1 MTITASS
8 KIRDVARDI
17 PASLVVFE
25 RYGVDFCCG
34 GDRPLSEAV
43 QGTKL
48 SVGDLIAEIEAAA
61 EAQQGEDSL
70 HEDWSRYSPAGLTR
84 HIEQAH
90 HEYLREELPK
100 AGAALAKVI
109 QVHGDRHS
117 ELFDL
122 GRVFQRLRND
132 LLAHLEREET
142 VIFPAIRDS
151 LGEGTPGEEA
161 EEGALGPPPPELLD
175 WLDGLEADHDVAG
188 GLLQEMRRIADGY
201 GLPEDAC
208 ATYGGL
214 YETLAALE
222 ADIHRHV
229 HLENNI
235 LIPEVREALA
245 RLASS

>member
-17 PASLVVFE
+17 PASLDVFE

-43 QGTKL
+43 KGMHL

-61 EAQQGEDSL
+61 QAQDQEDSL

-84 HIEQAH
+84 HIEEAH
-90 HEYLREELPK
+90 HEYLREKLPK

-109 QVHGDRHS
+109 QVHGDRHE
-117 ELFDL
+117 ELFEL
-122 GRVFQRLRND
+122 GRVFERLRND
-132 LLAHLEREET
+132 LLAHLEQEES
-142 VIFPAIRDS
+142 VIFPAIRES
-151 LGEGTPGEEA
+151 LGDDDA
-161 EEGALGPPPPELLD
+161 ESVPPPPELLE
-175 WLDGLEADHDVAG
+175 WLEGLEADHDDAG
-188 GLLQEMRRIADGY
+188 RLLHDMRTLTNGY
-201 GLPEDAC
+201 QTPEDAC

-214 YETLAALE
+214 YETLAAME

-235 LIPEVREALA
+235 LIPEVRDALA
-245 RLASS
+245 RSAP